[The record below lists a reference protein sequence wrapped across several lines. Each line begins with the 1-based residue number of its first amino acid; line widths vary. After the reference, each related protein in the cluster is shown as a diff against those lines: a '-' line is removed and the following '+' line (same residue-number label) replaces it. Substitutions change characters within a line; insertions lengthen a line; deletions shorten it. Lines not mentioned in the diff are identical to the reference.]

1 MINKLLRAARAQGA
15 SDLHLTVGAIPI
27 IRLQG
32 SLQPLR
38 CGVNADIIDAQQIQE
53 FISRL
58 PSAVVQHLEKY
69 GEADCAWSWQEA
81 RYRINIFSQQ
91 REYAL
96 AIRLLHS
103 VIPQC
108 SDLGLPDTLC
118 ELTDLSSG
126 LVLITGPTGSGKST
140 TLAALIQKMN
150 STRAVHV
157 VTLEDP
163 IEYIYPIGKAL
174 IHQREIGGDTQNFA
188 SGLRSALREDPDVI
202 LVGELRDSETVGIAL
217 TAAETGHLVLATL
230 HTGDVVSS
238 INRILDMQTEN
249 QQHVRG
255 QLAECLQAVACQRLL
270 PRLNGCSR
278 VAAFELLLATD
289 AVRNL
294 IREGKSYQL
303 CSFLQTGT
311 RTGMLTM
318 EESIKILRRQGII
331 K

>member
-1 MINKLLRAARAQGA
+1 MINKILQEVRAQGA
-15 SDLHLTVGAIPI
+15 SDVHFTVGAAPI
-27 IRLQG
+27 MRLQG
-32 SLQPLR
+32 NLQALSS
-38 CGVNADIIDAQQIQE
+38 DMIDAQQIQA
-53 FISRL
+53 FISLL
-58 PSAVVQHLEKY
+58 PLAVVQHLEKY
-69 GEADCAWSWQEA
+69 GEADCAWSCNKE
-81 RYRINIFSQQ
+81 RYRINIFRQQ
-91 REYAL
+91 GQYAL
-96 AIRLLHS
+96 AVRLLHS

-108 SDLGLPDTLC
+108 SDLGLPGALC

-163 IEYIYPIGKAL
+163 IEYLYPVGKAL
-174 IHQREIGGDTQNFA
+174 IHQREIGGDTKSFA

-217 TAAETGHLVLATL
+217 AAAETGHLVLATL
-230 HTGDVVSS
+230 HTSDVVSS
-238 INRILDMQTEN
+238 INRILDMQAEN
-249 QQHVRG
+249 RQQVRS

-270 PRLNGCSR
+270 PCLEGGGR

-303 CSFLQTGT
+303 RSFLQTGT
-311 RTGMLTM
+311 RVGMLTM
-318 EESIKILRRQGII
+318 EESIKNLRRQGRI

>member
-1 MINKLLRAARAQGA
+1 MIHKFLQEARAQGA
-15 SDLHLTVGAIPI
+15 SDLHLTVGVAPI

-32 SLQPLR
+32 SLRLLR
-38 CGVNADIIDAQQIQE
+38 CGANTDVINTQQIQQ
-53 FISRL
+53 FISQL
-58 PSAVVQHLEKY
+58 PPTTIEALDKY
-69 GEADCAWSWQEA
+69 GEVDCAWSWQQE
-81 RYRINIFSQQ
+81 RYRINIFRQQ
-91 REYAL
+91 GQYAL
-96 AIRLLHS
+96 AIRLLHR
-103 VIPQC
+103 VIPKC
-108 SDLGLPDTLC
+108 SDLGLPIPLC
-118 ELTDLSSG
+118 EVTDLSNG
-126 LVLITGPTGSGKST
+126 LVLIGGPTGSGKST

-163 IEYIYPIGKAL
+163 IEYLYPVGKAL
-174 IHQREIGGDTQNFA
+174 IHQREIGGDTKSFA

-238 INRILDMQTEN
+238 INRILDMQAEN
-249 QQHVRG
+249 QQQVRS

-270 PRLNGCSR
+270 PRLDGCDR

-303 CSFLQTGT
+303 QSFLQTGT
-311 RTGMLTM
+311 RVGMLTM
-318 EESIKILRRQGII
+318 EESIKNLRRQGII